1 MSYVFPT
8 VYPTTVDTSDAAPQ
22 LFLISVAL
30 LTLHAYSPII
40 SIPKLSSDST
50 DGKIPPSY
58 YNNFGL
64 TDDVSDVYGEEHVP
78 GASPPVRANATL
90 LMLSRNSEVD
100 RAVDTVKEL
109 ENLFNHKYRYPW
121 VFLNEQP
128 FTEDFKRY
136 ASPPTPP
143 SLSVT
148 LTENGW

>member
-1 MSYVFPT
+1 M
-8 VYPTTVDTSDAAPQ
+8 
-22 LFLISVAL
+22 
-30 LTLHAYSPII
+30 
-40 SIPKLSSDST
+40 
-50 DGKIPPSY
+50 
-58 YNNFGL
+58 
-64 TDDVSDVYGEEHVP
+64 P